1 MKLSTRIKLFGK
13 KKIEQFMPIDNIVQ
27 LEELMNKQQKVLN
40 ETQQKYYNSKGK
52 EDYYLKEIENN
63 EKLLKDTIISAKKAK
78 ENNDEARL
86 KKLYEIKTL
95 TESKIKMYKE
105 CLEKQKE
112 ITVKLNKFVSN
123 IERKVSKA
131 KCDIELLKT
140 KDEFTKSVKDFKSVQ
155 TNADDINMEDIT
167 KDIDINFNAK
177 AYEFNDIDIENIED
191 SGFEDFIKEL

>member
-63 EKLLKDTIISAKKAK
+63 EKLLKDTTISAKKAK

-140 KDEFTKSVKDFKSVQ
+140 KDEFTKSVKDFKSIQ
-155 TNADDINMEDIT
+155 TDADDINMEDIT

-177 AYEFNDIDIENIED
+177 AYEFNDIDIVDIED
-191 SGFEDFIKEL
+191 NGFEDFIKEL